1 MAKTTREQPASTSSP
16 EKDGGEQPI
25 VDTNKVVHAAAQE
38 LESMHDQLQ
47 KVNLTL
53 ETITKAICVLEN
65 KLVALET
72 RMDTLE
78 PSTSLIP
85 SDVWASVGAQKVM
98 CYAVQGAI
106 AGMLARIPTPQ
117 SVARNPKT
125 LQSYVQDAMRIAE
138 ACMLEAAKHCPEE
151 SSI

>member
-1 MAKTTREQPASTSSP
+1 MAKTTREQPSTSSP
-16 EKDGGEQPI
+16 EKDAGEQPV
-25 VDTNKVVHAAAQE
+25 VDTSKVVHAAAQE
-38 LESMHDQLQ
+38 LENMHDQLR

-53 ETITKAICVLEN
+53 ETVTKAIVLLEN

-78 PSTSLIP
+78 PSTSMVP
-85 SDVWASVGAQKVM
+85 SDVWASVGAQKVL

-117 SVARNPKT
+117 TVARNPKT
-125 LQSYVQDAMRIAE
+125 LKSYVQDAMRIAE
-138 ACMLEAAKHCPEE
+138 ACMLEAAIHCPEE
-151 SSI
+151 SST